1 MCAPEHRSQCS
12 TRPSLVPP
20 AGSVMG
26 ALPFRVGLH
35 VGALIASVTAVRVAC
50 QVTAESFCSAWHRGR
65 GWPSPGEMAGVLHTF
80 PWDLPSGP
88 FASTPDCPPATPP
101 GLHLCAGE
109 VRTEAALCFPNWGAS
124 KPSGTGWGGPGP
136 QAAIQM
142 PRPACAAGCS
152 PSRVLECRREPLC
165 CGAVYVLSIPSQSG

>member
-1 MCAPEHRSQCS
+1 MCAPEHRSQRS

-26 ALPFRVGLH
+26 ALPFRVGLR
-35 VGALIASVTAVRVAC
+35 VRALIASVTAVRVAC
-50 QVTAESFCSAWHRGR
+50 QVTAESFCSAWHCGR

-88 FASTPDCPPATPP
+88 FAFTPDCPPATPP
-101 GLHLCAGE
+101 GLHLCAGGCTLK
-109 VRTEAALCFPNWGAS
+109 VLCVFPIGALLNRQAPGGGA
-124 KPSGTGWGGPGP
+124 GP

-152 PSRVLECRREPLC
+152 LSRVLECRREPLC

>member
-1 MCAPEHRSQCS
+1 
-12 TRPSLVPP
+12 
-20 AGSVMG
+20 MG
-26 ALPFRVGLH
+26 ALPFRVGLR
-35 VGALIASVTAVRVAC
+35 VGALVASVTAVRVAC

-101 GLHLCAGE
+101 GLHLCAGG

-124 KPSGTGWGGPGP
+124 KPSGTGWGGPARKLP
-136 QAAIQM
+136 SRCPVLRVRQAAL
-142 PRPACAAGCS
+142 RPGSWSVAVSHCAVALFTFYRF
-152 PSRVLECRREPLC
+152 P
-165 CGAVYVLSIPSQSG
+165 ASQVSLFFFFF